1 MAMRGMRGATTVAA
15 DTEAA
20 IWQAAQE
27 MVTALLQEN
36 AVASEDIGACICS
49 MTEDL
54 TAAFPT
60 AGLRQLP
67 GFDAVPLFDAR
78 QCAVTGSL
86 PRCPRVLLLV
96 DTDKKQRDIRHV
108 YLHDAVR
115 LRPDIAQN

>member
-60 AGLRQLP
+60 AGL
-67 GFDAVPLFDAR
+67 
-78 QCAVTGSL
+78 
-86 PRCPRVLLLV
+86 PRCLRVLLLV